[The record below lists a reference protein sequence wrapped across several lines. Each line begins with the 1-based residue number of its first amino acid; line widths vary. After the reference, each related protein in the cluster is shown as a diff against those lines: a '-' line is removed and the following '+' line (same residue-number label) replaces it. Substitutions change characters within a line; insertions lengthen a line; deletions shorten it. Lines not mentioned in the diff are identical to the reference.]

1 MPATASSAAATE
13 PTFLLPAPVKPDAV
27 AEPDEPVFVG
37 TTGVIGEP
45 VAPEP
50 EPEPKPDPDPEA
62 PDAEGAEV
70 PVAMGAV
77 PVRKP
82 EEPTA
87 DAELS
92 PSLFQ
97 SLIMQMARNRSRR
110 GLTRS

>member
-1 MPATASSAAATE
+1 MAIPATASSAAATE

-27 AEPDEPVFVG
+27 AELDEPVFVG

-50 EPEPKPDPDPEA
+50 EPKPDPEPKA
-62 PDAEGAEV
+62 PDADGAEV
-70 PVAMGAV
+70 PVALGAV

-92 PSLFQ
+92 PPLLQ
-97 SLIMQMARNRSRR
+97 ILIMHRAKNFEF
-110 GLTRS
+110 TRS

>member
-13 PTFLLPAPVKPDAV
+13 PTFLLPAPVKPDTV
-27 AEPDEPVFVG
+27 AELDEPVFVG

-45 VAPEP
+45 VAPDP
-50 EPEPKPDPDPEA
+50 EPEPDPV
-62 PDAEGAEV
+62 PDADPPDADGAEV
-70 PVAMGAV
+70 PVALGAV

-92 PSLFQ
+92 PSLLQVLFIHGAQ
-97 SLIMQMARNRSRR
+97 NHSRR